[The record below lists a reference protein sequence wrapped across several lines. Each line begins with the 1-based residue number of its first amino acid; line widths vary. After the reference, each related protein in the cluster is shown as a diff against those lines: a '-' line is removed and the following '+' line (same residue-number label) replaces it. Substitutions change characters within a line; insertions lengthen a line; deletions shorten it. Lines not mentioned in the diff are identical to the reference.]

1 MSLKICT
8 LGMLVRE
15 VNTNYC
21 MLRLRTDPRA
31 CTHAP
36 THTHVRQSADSSHPL
51 ADERPTRRG
60 YIWGYISSIRP
71 QPPFSLTIIYCK
83 KKERRVG
90 EKNKKINAL
99 SLNFVSTYS
108 INDMLSVH
116 GGSRRSG
123 LRYMDV
129 TPNTERGSW
138 LVFLPVLQFSI
149 PHYPSSS
156 FLFTP
161 TG

>member
-8 LGMLVRE
+8 LRMLVRE

-31 CTHAP
+31 CTHAL
-36 THTHVRQSADSSHPL
+36 THTADSSHPL

-71 QPPFSLTIIYCK
+71 QPPFSLTIIYCIK
-83 KKERRVG
+83 KKRRVG
-90 EKNKKINAL
+90 EKSKKINAL

-108 INDMLSVH
+108 INDMLNVH

-129 TPNTERGSW
+129 TPHTKRRSL
-138 LVFLPVLQFSI
+138 LVFLPVLHFSI